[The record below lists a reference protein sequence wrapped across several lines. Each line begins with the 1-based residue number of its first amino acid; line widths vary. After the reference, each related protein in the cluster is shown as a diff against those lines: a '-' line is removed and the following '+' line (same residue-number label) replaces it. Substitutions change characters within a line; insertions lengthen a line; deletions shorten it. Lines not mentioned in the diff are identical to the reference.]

1 LLRLAADGVVLDG
14 FTTDVAGYEF
24 VRNALKGLGGVAY
37 HPDTVS
43 AFLDGFAPLFDP
55 ENVGRSS
62 IGRDIIDK
70 VWTYDKPVGAVVDE
84 LTGRS
89 HHELLTD
96 VEKQQ
101 RNRWRANRAA
111 RRTLGGADIGRQ
123 HANYGR
129 ACSRSRHR
137 SEPARART
145 FRQVAP
151 AWRAVS

>member
-1 LLRLAADGVVLDG
+1 LLALFDATVLCGALVRPAGINFRLLRLAADGVVLDG

-24 VRNALKGLGGVAY
+24 VRNALKGRGGVAY

-84 LTGRS
+84 LMGARTTSYSRMLSRRRSLLPAGRR
-89 HHELLTD
+89 L
-96 VEKQQ
+96 
-101 RNRWRANRAA
+101 
-111 RRTLGGADIGRQ
+111 
-123 HANYGR
+123 
-129 ACSRSRHR
+129 
-137 SEPARART
+137 SEPMRLCRGVT
-145 FRQVAP
+145 
-151 AWRAVS
+151 

>member
-1 LLRLAADGVVLDG
+1 LLALFDATVLCGALVRPAGINFRLLRLAADGVVLDG

-96 VEKQQ
+96 VE
-101 RNRWRANRAA
+101 
-111 RRTLGGADIGRQ
+111 
-123 HANYGR
+123 
-129 ACSRSRHR
+129 S
-137 SEPARART
+137 P
-145 FRQVAP
+145 P
-151 AWRAVS
+151 